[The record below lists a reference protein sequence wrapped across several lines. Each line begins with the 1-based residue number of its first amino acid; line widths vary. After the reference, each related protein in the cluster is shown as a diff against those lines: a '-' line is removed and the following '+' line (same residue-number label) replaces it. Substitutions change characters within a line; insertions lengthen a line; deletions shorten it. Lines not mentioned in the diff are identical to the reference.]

1 MQRRDGQLIVSAT
14 DLVGFL
20 ECGHL
25 TLLDRAGVPSAI
37 VSSSKNAG
45 TVLRFLATLGARVQ
59 GDLRLAVEPAAALP
73 LAALQAGVVAPRS
86 EERVLLVVCGAN
98 LDLASLRV

>member
-1 MQRRDGQLIVSAT
+1 
-14 DLVGFL
+14 
-20 ECGHL
+20 
-25 TLLDRAGVPSAI
+25 
-37 VSSSKNAG
+37 
-45 TVLRFLATLGARVQ
+45 
-59 GDLRLAVEPAAALP
+59 